1 MDKERI
7 GVFLCHCGTNIVH
20 TVDIEK
26 AKKYVETL
34 PGVVFVKDYSYMCS
48 NPGQRLVKES
58 IKENGLTKV
67 VIAACTPKLHESTF
81 RETLREGGLNP
92 YNLEIA
98 NIREHCSWVHDN
110 REIATEKAKDII
122 RMAIMK
128 AALLEPLEEREIEAV
143 KEVLIV
149 GAGIAGISTALI
161 LANSGIKTYIV
172 EKEPSIGGKMAQ
184 LDKTF
189 PTLDCSACILTPLM
203 VDVERNPLI
212 EILSYSEVE
221 SVEGYIGNFKV
232 KVRRKPR
239 YVRKDLCTSCGLCWE
254 NCPSKNVPNEF
265 DLGLSTR
272 TAIYIPFLQAVPAI
286 PVIDAENC
294 RYFQGLKEGKER
306 CKICQKKCP
315 VNAVDYTMEESFIE
329 LEVGAI
335 VVATGYEIFD
345 ASQRPQYG
353 YGKYK
358 DVIIGLQFERLI
370 SASGPTEGG
379 IIRPSNGQIP
389 KSVTFINC
397 VGSKESDGNQWC
409 CRYGC
414 MASLKQALQVRE
426 KYPEVEVN
434 ICFTDMRAFGKGY
447 EELYRRCRK
456 TGINFIN
463 GLPSEIYETYG
474 EGKHLYFTVFDGFLN
489 EVIRIDTDLVVL
501 QVNMVSPKET
511 GELVKKLGLCTSG
524 DGFFQEAHAKLRPIE
539 TPTPGVFLAG
549 TCQGPKDI
557 VDTVCHAKGAGG
569 DVLKLLQKGII
580 KIEPISAEV
589 KEELCSGCG
598 MCEPVCPYGAIV
610 IEVKEDG
617 KRLAKVIQAKCVGC
631 GTCVATCPSDAIIA
645 HNFTTEQIIAQIR
658 AAVSP

>member
-7 GVFLCHCGTNIVH
+7 GVFLCHCGTNIAH

-26 AKKYVETL
+26 VKKYAESL
-34 PGVVFVKDYSYMCS
+34 PGVIFVKDYKYMCS
-48 NPGQRLVKES
+48 DPGQRLIKES
-58 IKENGLTKV
+58 IKENGLTRV
-67 VIAACTPKLHESTF
+67 VVAACTPRLHESTF
-81 RETLREGGLNP
+81 RETLREVGLNP
-92 YNLEIA
+92 YTLEIA

-122 RMAIMK
+122 RIAAMK
-128 AALLEPLEEREIEAV
+128 AGLLEPLEEREIEAI
-143 KEVLIV
+143 KEVLII
-149 GAGIAGISTALI
+149 GGGIAGISTALV
-161 LANSGIKTYIV
+161 LANSGLKTYIV

-203 VDVERNPLI
+203 VDVDRNPLI

-221 SVEGYIGNFKV
+221 NVEGYIGNFKV

-239 YVRKDLCTSCGLCWE
+239 FVREDLCTSCGLCWE
-254 NCPSKNVPNEF
+254 NCPSKKVPNEF
-265 DLGLSTR
+265 DLGLSKR
-272 TAIYIPFLQAVPAI
+272 TAIYIPFPQAVPAI
-286 PVIDAENC
+286 PVIDTENC

-306 CKICQKKCP
+306 CKICQKECT
-315 VNAVDYTMEESFIE
+315 VDAVDYTMEESFIE

-345 ASQRPQYG
+345 ATQRPQYG
-353 YGKYK
+353 YGKYE

-370 SASGPTEGG
+370 SASGPTESE

-414 MASLKQALQVRE
+414 MASLKHALQVKE

-456 TGINFIN
+456 TGINFIK

-474 EGKHLYFTVFDGFLN
+474 EEKHPYFTVFDGLLN
-489 EVIRIDTDLVVL
+489 EVIRVDTDLLVL
-501 QVNMVSPKET
+501 QVNMVSPKVT
-511 GELVKKLGLCTSG
+511 GELVKKLGLCTSE

-557 VDTVCHAKGAGG
+557 VDVVCHAKGAGG
-569 DVLKLLQKGII
+569 DVLKLLQRGMI

-589 KEELCSGCG
+589 NEELC
-598 MCEPVCPYGAIV
+598 
-610 IEVKEDG
+610 
-617 KRLAKVIQAKCVGC
+617 
-631 GTCVATCPSDAIIA
+631 
-645 HNFTTEQIIAQIR
+645 
-658 AAVSP
+658 